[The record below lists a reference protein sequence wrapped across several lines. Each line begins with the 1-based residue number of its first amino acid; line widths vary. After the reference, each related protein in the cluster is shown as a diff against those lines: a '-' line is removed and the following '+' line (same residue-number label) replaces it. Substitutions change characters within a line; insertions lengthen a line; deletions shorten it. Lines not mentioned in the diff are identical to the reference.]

1 MKRLTAK
8 LIDVSRTAGNEISAD
23 DPDQLLRK
31 LQRLVLDEYHDE
43 LQTTRNLLIHISDI
57 RNPVANPLQG
67 LFVEANNAQ
76 ELLDELEKSIRQ
88 TFHAELDT
96 GGGQQPQDRANGS

>member
-31 LQRLVLDEYHDE
+31 LQSLVLDEYHDE

-57 RNPVANPLQG
+57 RNPVSNPLQG

-76 ELLDELEKSIRQ
+76 ELLDELDKVIRE
-88 TFHAELDT
+88 TYRAELRSDAD
-96 GGGQQPQDRANGS
+96 GAP